1 MKLIFISFF
10 KNDIMIVVKKMNK
23 KVYLQNNFTRFIDW
37 VIRMIGY
44 AAILIFTSF
53 VFKNTLYIDNSYYWF
68 WALVASILIY
78 LLNKT
83 VKPILVKLTIPIT
96 GITLGLFYPFI
107 NLIILKI
114 VTLILDPHF
123 HIYGIWFAVC
133 ASILISILNVLM
145 DTLVFN
151 KLKAKEK

>member
-10 KNDIMIVVKKMNK
+10 KNDIMIVVEKMNK
-23 KVYLQNNFTRFIDW
+23 KIYLQNNFTRFIDW
-37 VIRMIGY
+37 IIRMIGY